1 MALCF
6 TTKESVLLASTVATD
21 QKERRAPRLSVF
33 KAKARGGGDFCF
45 FYQKPDCPCCSFSH
59 GTCQCPFHV
68 PRWEPSERSSYLTKG
83 VLHVRLVI
91 SKSSRILFFFLRLS
105 WHWYFQ
111 WKYLFWVLPL
121 GKVNVFQG
129 VGDARFLP
137 LSSRAGGGTH
147 WCCLSPS
154 LVLIL
159 PHVDC
164 SFLLK
169 EVLPLSSF
177 TFHSSH
183 LYFYV
188 GRKKGDNS
196 KTGVICLWA
205 WVKTRSCRL
214 LFFAW
219 QQWLP
224 SELTGFP

>member
-1 MALCF
+1 MALA
-6 TTKESVLLASTVATD
+6 SVPSVSLAGNLLKGALIWQREFSMLG
-21 QKERRAPRLSVF
+21 LSSPNLPEYV
-33 KAKARGGGDFCF
+33 
-45 FYQKPDCPCCSFSH
+45 
-59 GTCQCPFHV
+59 
-68 PRWEPSERSSYLTKG
+68 
-83 VLHVRLVI
+83 
-91 SKSSRILFFFLRLS
+91 FFFLRLS

-137 LSSRAGGGTH
+137 LSSRAGGETH
-147 WCCLSPS
+147 WRCLSPS

-164 SFLLK
+164 SSLLK

-219 QQWLP
+219 RQWLP